1 MADPAGSRIL
11 LPDDVADSR
20 MAVEFSA
27 SVWGRFFVTAGTAR
41 TVIGTA
47 VLVKAHLI
55 ASVVWPDHSGLAI
68 GREHAI

>member
-1 MADPAGSRIL
+1 
-11 LPDDVADSR
+11 

-27 SVWGRFFVTAGTAR
+27 AVWGRFFVTAGTAR

-55 ASVVWPDHSGLAI
+55 AFIV
-68 GREHAI
+68 